1 MKKIFSI
8 VIVILFLGI
17 ISTSAFAEMKFGY
30 VDSEKLINEYDKTK
44 QHISLMEVKL
54 KDYET
59 ERNKKVDEIKEIQNK
74 LSLLSDKE
82 KEAKKNEIENK
93 AKALDTFDQQKQ
105 LDLRKEDFE
114 KRKEIVE
121 DITKVI
127 NDYAVSEG
135 YTIIFHDRALL
146 YADKKLE
153 VTDAILKKLNV
164 KNSGSSKGSK
174 K

>member
-1 MKKIFSI
+1 MKKLLCI
-8 VIVILFLGI
+8 VAAIIFLGV
-17 ISTSAFAEMKFGY
+17 ISKSAFAEMKIGY
-30 VDSEKLINEYDKTK
+30 VDSEKLINEYSKTK
-44 QHISLMEVKL
+44 THVALMESKL
-54 KDYET
+54 KEYES
-59 ERNKKVDEIKEIQNK
+59 ERNKKVDEIKDIQNK
-74 LSLLSDKE
+74 LSLLSEKE

-105 LDLRKEDFE
+105 LDLRKEDFD

-127 NDYAVSEG
+127 NDYGASQG

-146 YADKKLE
+146 FADKKLE
-153 VTDAILKKLNV
+153 VTDDVLKKLNNI
-164 KNSGSSKGSK
+164 NSSSSKGSK